1 MRESWTDGRLDDLSD
16 RMDQGFEV
24 ARDERRELRADMDQR
39 FEIARAERQDLRA
52 DMDRRFELA
61 RTERKEIRA
70 DVSELRTEIDTRFD
84 ALQRTLILMAGG
96 VVASL
101 IGLIATQL

>member
-1 MRESWTDGRLDDLSD
+1 METMRDSWTDGRLDNLSD

-24 ARDERRELRADMDQR
+24 ARVERRELRADMDR
-39 FEIARAERQDLRA
+39 HFETARVERRELRTDMDRGFELARAERQELRA
-52 DMDRRFELA
+52 EMN
-61 RTERKEIRA
+61 
-70 DVSELRTEIDTRFD
+70 TRFD